1 MLHYSFSNILWWNR
15 VLTFRFIKEASYLK
29 KKKDE
34 ITIRSSAAEYLTYI
48 ASVGDQQDSIEMR
61 YEDENIWLTQK
72 MMATL
77 YDVGLPTINE
87 HIKKIYADSELEE
100 SATIRN
106 FRIVQTE
113 GSRQV
118 TRDTKHYNL
127 QMIIAVGFKVNNER
141 AVQFRKWANGIV
153 KDYTIKGWVMDDERL
168 KNGGSVLTTEYFDR
182 LLEQI
187 REIRLS
193 ERRFYQKITDIYA
206 TALDYDR
213 TAKMTK
219 RFFAKVQNKMHYAV
233 HGHTAA
239 ELIYE
244 RADADKPHMGLTTW
258 AAAPE
263 GKIVKSDVSV
273 AKNYLSDQE
282 MRSLERIVSAYLD
295 LAEDRAERHIP
306 MTMEDW
312 ARRLDLFLMADDR
325 EVLQDA
331 GKITAEIAKAKAE
344 TEFEKYRVIQDRLFM
359 SDFDKYMLELE
370 ENAKK

>member
-1 MLHYSFSNILWWNR
+1 MRNNQ
-15 VLTFRFIKEASYLK
+15 KEASYLK

-34 ITIRSSAAEYLTYI
+34 ITIRSSAAEYLTYV
-48 ASVGDQQDSIEMR
+48 ASVGDQQDSIEMH

-106 FRIVQTE
+106 FRIVQIE

-168 KNGGSVLTTEYFDR
+168 KRGTYLTEKYFDEQ
-182 LLEQI
+182 LERI
-187 REIRLS
+187 REIRAS
-193 ERRFYQKITDIYA
+193 ERKFYQKITDLYA
-206 TALDYDR
+206 TAIDYDKNSATTR
-213 TAKMTK
+213 
-219 RFFAKVQNKMHYAV
+219 RFYATVQNKMHYAV

-239 ELIYE
+239 ELIVE
-244 RADADKPHMGLTTW
+244 RADHTREHMGLTTW
-258 AAAPE
+258 ADAPE
-263 GKIVKSDVSV
+263 GKIKKSDVTV
-273 AKNYLSDQE
+273 AKNYLSQDE
-282 MRSLERIVSAYLD
+282 MKQLNRMVTAYLD
-295 LAEDRAERHIP
+295 FAENMTLRHIP
-306 MTMEDW
+306 LTMQDW
-312 ARRLDLFLMADDR
+312 EKRLNSFIEMFDYGI
-325 EVLQDA
+325 LQDA
-331 GKITAEIAKAKAE
+331 GKVSAEIAKLHAE